1 MTDVFAFFHKGGNAS
16 AGSCYDKKRGVFA
29 VSDEDGDSCAPKW
42 TAACADCADASP
54 EDLLRRL
61 LQQAGGQSS
70 FAALAIGGGKAVWTS
85 RGGAKVCRFHGGEMT
100 LTNGSAE
107 AAAGDAFLLCSD
119 SARRLLLAEEIRI
132 DLLKAENARRW
143 AELLLLRI
151 MERLDKPPAG
161 LGLLTVRVS

>member
-1 MTDVFAFFHKGGNAS
+1 MR
-16 AGSCYDKKRGVFA
+16 C
-29 VSDEDGDSCAPKW
+29 
-42 TAACADCADASP
+42 
-54 EDLLRRL
+54 
-61 LQQAGGQSS
+61 
-70 FAALAIGGGKAVWTS
+70 GKAVWTS

-100 LTNGSAE
+100 LTDGSAE
-107 AAAGDAFLLCSD
+107 TAAGDAFLLCSD